1 MADETKKLT
10 AKEQRFVEEYCKDCN
25 ATQAAI
31 RAGYSEKGAKVQG
44 HRLLTNANLRPA
56 IDARLKELSLAA
68 AEVTKLTADIAQ
80 GNLADYFTVTEV
92 EETPRIRK
100 PLAEVILSIEQE
112 IEFEEEYARRVGYSE
127 EEQKTH
133 EAQQAKRR
141 RQIIRHQLELERNPA
156 ATGFVQGPPQKVK
169 RTELD
174 MVKLVEDK
182 ERGIIKSVKP
192 GEFGLSVEMYARD
205 AALDKLARMH
215 GLYEKDNEQS
225 KASPVIQAE
234 VRILPSEAKIASS
247 EKDVE
252 L

>member
-44 HRLLTNANLRPA
+44 HRLLTNANLRPH
-56 IDARLKELSLAA
+56 IDARLEELSLAA

-80 GNLADYFTVTEV
+80 GNLSDYFTVKEV
-92 EETPRIRK
+92 EHTPRVEK
-100 PLAEVILSIEQE
+100 PLSAVIQGILDEMEFEQE
-112 IEFEEEYARRVGYSE
+112 FAEQAGYTEEEMQAHQAEQARRE
-127 EEQKTH
+127 
-133 EAQQAKRR
+133 
-141 RQIIRHQLELERNPA
+141 RQILRLRLKLKRNPF
-156 ATGFVQGPPQKVK
+156 ATMWVDGPTERKKVA
-169 RTELD
+169 TLD
-174 MVKLVEDK
+174 MAKLVEDK

-192 GEFGLSVEMYARD
+192 GEFGLSVEMYPRD
-205 AALDKLARMH
+205 AALDKLAKMH

-225 KASPVIQAE
+225 KATAVIQTE
-234 VRILPSEAKIASS
+234 VKIIPSAKKIATD

>member
-1 MADETKKLT
+1 MADKLKKLT
-10 AKEQRFVEEYCKDCN
+10 AREQRFVEEYCIDCN

-31 RAGYSEKGAKVQG
+31 RAGYSKKGAKVQG
-44 HRLLTNANLRPA
+44 HRLLTNANLRPH

-100 PLAEVILSIEQE
+100 PLGEVIDSIQAE
-112 IEFEEEYARRVGYSE
+112 IEFEEEYAQRAGYSE
-127 EEQKTH
+127 EEMKTH
-133 EAQQAKRR
+133 DAAQARRR
-141 RQIIRHQLELERNPA
+141 RQIIRHQLELERDPR

-169 RTELD
+169 RAELD
-174 MVKLVEDK
+174 MVRLVEDK

-205 AALDKLARMH
+205 AALDKLAKMH

-225 KASPVIQAE
+225 KATAVIQTE
-234 VRILPSEAKIASS
+234 VKIIPSTKKIATD